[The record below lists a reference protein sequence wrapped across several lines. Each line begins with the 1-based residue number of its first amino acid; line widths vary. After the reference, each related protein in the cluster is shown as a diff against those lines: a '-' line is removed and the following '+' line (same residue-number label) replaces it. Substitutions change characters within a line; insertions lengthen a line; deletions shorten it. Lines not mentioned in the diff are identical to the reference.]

1 MRARRALRTRI
12 SLAATGLLALA
23 SVTST
28 SATAVSVPPL
38 TPTLLASQIS
48 GASRSNSV
56 GTIQP
61 TLTEVLSKPPWA
73 FVGLDRLEVGCNPR
87 LATWIVDNPIPCNF
101 GPTNGA
107 TTVVL
112 VGASHAGMW
121 LPALIA
127 MANQDKFQLK
137 SFIYAGCPP
146 VTMDFSTGLIKFEG
160 LVVSAASC
168 HTWNDNV
175 VGAINA
181 LHPDVILVGGGTEA
195 ASSVPATFAA
205 YATGMSEF
213 VQQLTA
219 PKKVI
224 LGSTTM
230 RTASQE
236 TARCVN
242 SHLTTVTA
250 CNTPYNGANPSD
262 PTMLLLRRDQ
272 QVAKTANARLAP
284 LISLTCTPSTKAKP
298 MALCPPVVNHKL
310 VYTDRSHLSSAYVT
324 YVTPVFRSLVN
335 SALTPSS

>member
-1 MRARRALRTRI
+1 MSMRLIRKKVR
-12 SLAATGLLALA
+12 LAAVALLAVA
-23 SVTST
+23 SVVST
-28 SATAVSVPPL
+28 SATAAPVPPL
-38 TPTLLASQIS
+38 TPVLLASQIS

-56 GTIQP
+56 GATQP
-61 TLTEVLSKPPWA
+61 TLKEFMAKPPWA
-73 FVGLDRLEVGCNPR
+73 FVGLDRLGVGCNPR
-87 LATWIVDNPIPCNF
+87 LSTWIVDNPIPCNF
-101 GPTNGA
+101 GPSNGA

-160 LVVSAASC
+160 IVVSASSC
-168 HTWNDNV
+168 HTWNENV
-175 VGAINA
+175 VSAINA
-181 LHPDVILVGGGTEA
+181 LHPDVILIGGGTEA

-205 YATGMSEF
+205 YVKGMSDFF
-213 VQQLTA
+213 VQLNA
-219 PKKVI
+219 PEKVV

-236 TARCVN
+236 AARCVN

-250 CNTPYNGANPSD
+250 CNTVYNGANPLD
-262 PTMLLLRRDQ
+262 PTVLLLRRDQ
-272 QVAKTANARLAP
+272 QVASSANARLVP
-284 LISLTCTPSTKAKP
+284 LISLTCTPSTKTKP
-298 MALCPPVVNHKL
+298 LALCPPVVNHKI

-324 YVTPVFRSLVN
+324 YVTPVFRTLVN
-335 SALTPSS
+335 SALTP

>member
-1 MRARRALRTRI
+1 MRSTQRQIRSIVSGIFLIGTIYASSIA
-12 SLAATGLLALA
+12 SAAPAPVL
-23 SVTST
+23 
-28 SATAVSVPPL
+28 TAEQ
-38 TPTLLASQIS
+38 LASQIS

-56 GTIQP
+56 GAIQP
-61 TLTEVLSKPPWA
+61 TLKEVLAKPAWT
-73 FVGLDRLEVGCNPR
+73 FVGLDRLDVGCNPR

-101 GPTNGA
+101 GPSSA
-107 TTVVL
+107 TKTVVL

-127 MANQDKFQLK
+127 MAAQDKFQLK

-146 VTMDFSTGLIKFEG
+146 VIMDFTTGLIKFEG

-168 HTWNDNV
+168 HAWNENV
-175 VGAINA
+175 ASAINA
-181 LHPDVILVGGGTEA
+181 LHPDAILIGGSTEA
-195 ASSVPATFAA
+195 ATSVPSTFTA
-205 YATGMSEF
+205 YADAMSDF
-213 VQQLTA
+213 VTRLSA

-230 RTASQE
+230 RTAGQE

-250 CNTPYNGANPSD
+250 CNAVYNGSNTND

-272 QVAKTANARLAP
+272 LVAKSTGSRLAP
-284 LISLTCTPSTKAKP
+284 LISLTCTPSTKMKP
-298 MALCPPVVNHKL
+298 LAQCPPVVNHKL

-335 SALTPSS
+335 AELTP